1 MDDLTKRG
9 MVKDVDKKRY
19 IRIPQEKKLVIR
31 QGTMARQSRLSTDM
45 DRSMDRSMDEETK
58 KKSHGNVSVK

>member
-1 MDDLTKRG
+1 MLVVLTI
-9 MVKDVDKKRY
+9 Y
-19 IRIPQEKKLVIR
+19 CINRIASGGYYGLCMSTLPPPTPQCVEIFY
-31 QGTMARQSRLSTDM
+31 LSTDL